1 MIWRCYL
8 SKVAVTYWDNTHTIS
23 MPAETRAKIA
33 QSRTSATPQWYVFAV
48 IASMTFMLC
57 MAINLRAF
65 SEMSAEI
72 EQNER
77 LSLAVEQLTNE
88 NIGLQGEVHSLKT
101 DSHTVEREAR
111 KMGMSRRNE
120 KVLVPMN

>member
-1 MIWRCYL
+1 M
-8 SKVAVTYWDNTHTIS
+8 SKVAATYWDNTHTVS
-23 MPAETRAKIA
+23 MPAVTHARTTARA
-33 QSRTSATPQWYVFAV
+33 RTGATPQWYVFAV

-72 EQNER
+72 AQNER

-88 NIGLQGEVHSLKT
+88 SIGLQGEVHSLKT